1 MQNEAGKKAPFFW
14 EFYQPRGASR
24 AVGNPCFFLGRQ
36 CIVNAQLVVAA
47 YQRIYWP
54 DKRGLP
60 HVAYASVLL
69 LSHNTH
75 ANEGV
80 EMRLA

>member
-1 MQNEAGKKAPFFW
+1 MQNEAGKKTPFFW
-14 EFYQPRGASR
+14 EFYQPRGA
-24 AVGNPCFFLGRQ
+24 VWNPRFLGRQ

-60 HVAYASVLL
+60 HAAYASVLL

-80 EMRLA
+80 EMRLD